1 MLVDTDVFLPRVVEL
16 ATLSSNRQTK
26 IAACELL
33 HALVI
38 YMIGRDAQVN
48 LGHCEVKGQM
58 DSLYRKIFPAVFQLV
73 CDIELV
79 TLELLQHMY
88 TPLSVASR
96 SFLSCATNNVG
107 ICSTL
112 RRVASLSMQTAS
124 ISAIFVRHVLSRTV

>member
-1 MLVDTDVFLPRVVEL
+1 MKLTLILFQFYFSCAAKQCVVTDVFLPRVVEL

-38 YMIGRDAQVN
+38 YMIGREAEV
-48 LGHCEVKGQM
+48 LGHLEVKHHM

-79 TLELLQHMY
+79 QLVY
-88 TPLSVASR
+88 
-96 SFLSCATNNVG
+96 NVW
-107 ICSTL
+107 
-112 RRVASLSMQTAS
+112 
-124 ISAIFVRHVLSRTV
+124 